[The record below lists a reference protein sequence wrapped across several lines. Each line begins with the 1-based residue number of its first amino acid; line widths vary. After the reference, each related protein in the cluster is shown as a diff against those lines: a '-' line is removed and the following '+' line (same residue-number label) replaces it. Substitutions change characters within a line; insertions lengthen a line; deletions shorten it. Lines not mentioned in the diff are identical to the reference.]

1 MPVEVKALAD
11 LTSEQTDTQSGD
23 LMFIERA
30 GAPAKITFANL
41 LSSVSLYAVNSN
53 IGVGIASPNQKLHVR
68 GNLNLDW
75 GSQESNPTLFFN
87 HDNLSLNHQFIT
99 VNRVTGQMDFYTG
112 NSIRATLSA
121 SGLTL
126 PYGAEAVDGF
136 VNDPTMAG
144 NRTNKAP
151 VEAAVKA
158 YTDSYVKPFDSGEQ
172 AITSGGLLTLPH
184 GRGNR
189 PSRVYVELVCKTAE
203 DGWGVGDTTEAHLNS
218 TSDSSGGGDSSYNT
232 VYYDDTNV
240 YLRFSSQAA
249 CFITG
254 HKSSGSPVSLTNSNW
269 RVVVRAW
276 K

>member
-53 IGVGIASPNQKLHVR
+53 IGIGGSPREKLDVR
-68 GNLNLDW
+68 GSIITDQGSADLDPAISFGHSNFATYYDNNIRVNRATQNFEFTSASAVRAILGSAGLW
-75 GSQESNPTLFFN
+75 LENGSQT
-87 HDNLSLNHQFIT
+87 
-99 VNRVTGQMDFYTG
+99 
-112 NSIRATLSA
+112 
-121 SGLTL
+121 
-126 PYGAEAVDGF
+126 VDGF

-144 NRTNKAP
+144 NRANKAP

-158 YTDSYVKPFDSGEQ
+158 YADSYVKPFDSGEQ

-203 DGWGVGDTTEAHLNS
+203 DGWEVGDTTKAHLNS

-269 RVVVRAW
+269 RAVVRAW